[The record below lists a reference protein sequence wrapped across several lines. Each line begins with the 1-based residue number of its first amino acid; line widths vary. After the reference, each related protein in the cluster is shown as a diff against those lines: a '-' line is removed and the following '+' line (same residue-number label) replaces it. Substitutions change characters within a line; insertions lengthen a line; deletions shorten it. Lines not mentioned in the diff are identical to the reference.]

1 MHHGLFVSCVSWAKE
16 AMFVRVHALTVVL
29 LWLFFRFMMMG
40 KCVFHGKWKADEK
53 FKAWIALKF
62 SEVAVKWKV
71 SLVTGKILL
80 DYSNTHS
87 FPLFGCLFFSYFYFC
102 FFFSV
107 SRSDVVLSII
117 CSAWFRTYQCWT
129 PVSRWL
135 QMIAAKITTTPGLI
149 FYIWGSVN
157 IRKSHKN
164 RRKFTTTF
172 SIFPFTSSF
181 SGCCWISLSHYA
193 GSTDWKV
200 ETAINLA
207 PRSDNGKINSSP
219 VTRSPA
225 IVRFPGGCRQ
235 SFRIPVEDPDGDIVK
250 CRSATHSE
258 SVIVNASFPYGELD
272 EVIKSRSDR

>member
-16 AMFVRVHALTVVL
+16 AMFVRVHALAVVL

-71 SLVTGKILL
+71 SLVTGKISL

-102 FFFSV
+102 FLFSCFAFW
-107 SRSDVVLSII
+107 
-117 CSAWFRTYQCWT
+117 CSALYYLLGMISNLSMLNTSFK
-129 PVSRWL
+129 
-135 QMIAAKITTTPGLI
+135 MIADDCSKNNDNSRA
-149 FYIWGSVN
+149 YIWGSVN

-235 SFRIPVEDPDGDIVK
+235 SFRIPVEDPDGDTVK